1 MDTGFVALDETG
13 KVLLAREFNLEK
25 RSKST
30 TEEILSYA
38 RDLVDMIPYE
48 SKVAIEHFAYSARGD
63 QVSFQYAVGYAIR
76 FAMIDANIKYVEAS
90 PTMIK
95 KFVCGVGKGNAKK
108 ENVIKDVYKRW
119 GYEHKSNNVVDAYAI
134 ARYLEAENAK

>member
-1 MDTGFVALDETG
+1 
-13 KVLLAREFNLEK
+13 
-25 RSKST
+25 
-30 TEEILSYA
+30 
-38 RDLVDMIPYE
+38 
-48 SKVAIEHFAYSARGD
+48 
-63 QVSFQYAVGYAIR
+63 
-76 FAMIDANIKYVEAS
+76 MIDANIKYVEAS